1 MRKIKFQFSE
11 DIQSIEEIESF
22 YNKMKKSLELQYN
35 SSQNPSYGSDFLFMT
50 DSEIR
55 KECQFCLEELSRE
68 ASFSLLSLIEAEF
81 RKDFVYRTELKKH
94 DKLSKIY
101 RSTYNPAKKVYQY
114 AYVDVVLNG
123 WKQYRPECGDLINRI
138 IDATNYR
145 NWIAHGRYW
154 VFKDNVKKY
163 DFNDNLTL
171 AKIVKATFGPEYLFN
186 KIKKA

>member
-11 DIQSIEEIESF
+11 NIQSIEEIESF
-22 YNKMKKSLELQYN
+22 YNKMKKSLESQYN
-35 SSQNPSYGSDFLFMT
+35 SSQNPNYDSDFLFMT

-94 DKLSKIY
+94 DKLSNIY

-138 IDATNYR
+138 IDANNYR